1 MIAAATSAVAHPLAL
16 PTVPAQVRGCAGS
29 VPHSTSYSIGYVK
42 GRRLQAAFRPAAALL
57 RGLPYAWRT
66 AFVVPRRFTPT
77 TPPHM
82 PDTPSPTTGKN
93 QAPPA
98 RTRST
103 PGPVVKFRVRIT
115 QGDATA
121 IGPGKMAQREATE
134 STASIPAAPKPLG
147 MSYRR
152 AWFLL

>member
-16 PTVPAQVRGCAGS
+16 PTVPSQVRGCAGS

-57 RGLPYAWRT
+57 RGLPYAWRP

-82 PDTPSPTTGKN
+82 PDTPSPTPGKN
-93 QAPPA
+93 QATPA
-98 RTRST
+98 RTRSA
-103 PGPVVKFRVRIT
+103 PGPVLKFRIRIT
-115 QGDATA
+115 HGDAIA
-121 IGPGKMAQREATE
+121 VSPGKIALLEAIEPTR
-134 STASIPAAPKPLG
+134 SITPPPNTL
-147 MSYRR
+147 
-152 AWFLL
+152 F

>member
-57 RGLPYAWRT
+57 RGPPYSFPTPPALLYAGPP
-66 AFVVPRRFTPT
+66 AFVAPRRFTPT

-82 PDTPSPTTGKN
+82 PDPPSPTTGKT
-93 QAPPA
+93 QATPA
-98 RTRST
+98 RTRSA
-103 PGPVVKFRVRIT
+103 PGPVLKFRIRIT
-115 QGDATA
+115 HGDAIA
-121 IGPGKMAQREATE
+121 VGPGKIALLEAIEATG
-134 STASIPAAPKPLG
+134 S
-147 MSYRR
+147 
-152 AWFLL
+152 